1 MTRPTDLHRFHDG
14 EIEDRQLEPDQLD
27 SVDRARLQAIDDVGL
42 AVRSALLGASQKIDI
57 WSGLEHRLAAV
68 DEARKKQTTLR
79 HWRTRAR
86 RGVALLVPAV
96 AAAAVLLL
104 LRSTDP
110 HDVTND
116 CDIELLDVSGATATV
131 MKVPDAS
138 GQGATTVIWMT
149 EETK

>member
-1 MTRPTDLHRFHDG
+1 MTRPTDLHRLHDG
-14 EIEDRQLEPDQLD
+14 ELAGVQLEPEQLD
-27 SVDRARLQAIDDVGL
+27 NADRARLQAIDQVGT

-57 WSGLEHRLAAV
+57 WSGMEHRLAAV

-79 HWRTRAR
+79 RWRTRAR
-86 RGVALLVPAV
+86 RGLAVLVPAV
-96 AAAAVLLL
+96 AAAGMLLW

-110 HDVTND
+110 SVTND
-116 CDIELLDVSGATATV
+116 CDIELLDVSGVTATV

-149 EETK
+149 EETR

>member
-1 MTRPTDLHRFHDG
+1 MTRPTDLHRLHDG
-14 EIEDRQLEPDQLD
+14 ELEDGQLEPDQLD
-27 SVDRARLQAIDDVGL
+27 NADRARLQAIDDVGT

-57 WSGLEHRLAAV
+57 WSGMEHRLAAV

-79 HWRTRAR
+79 RWRTRAR
-86 RGVALLVPAV
+86 RGLALLVPAV
-96 AAAAVLLL
+96 AAAGMLLW

-110 HDVTND
+110 RVTND

-138 GQGATTVIWMT
+138 GQGVTTVIWMT
-149 EETK
+149 EEKQ